1 MIAYMG
7 RAMDAFWRA
16 AAYCLH
22 PRVIALSFVPLL
34 LTAGLAWG
42 LGWFFW
48 EPAVDAV
55 RNTLA
60 SWQLI
65 DSLLSYLNFIGANDF
80 RAALSPLI
88 VVLLALPVLV
98 VISLF
103 MVALLMSPALAALV
117 ATRRFAQMEKKH
129 GGSAWWK
136 SLAWSAWHCLLAA
149 LMLLVSLPFWLIP
162 PLALI
167 VPPLI
172 WGWLSYRVLA
182 FDSLAVHAS
191 VEERQQLFREH
202 RAPLLLLG
210 VITGYLG
217 AAPAAIWAMGMM
229 AVVLFPFLA
238 LISIWL
244 YMLVFAFSTLW
255 FSHYLLAALADLR
268 KRNAAAA
275 PAGPLPLVEEVLPQ
289 PQLPPVL

>member
-1 MIAYMG
+1 MVAFMG
-7 RAMDAFWRA
+7 RVMDAFWRA

-22 PRVIALSFVPLL
+22 PRVIALSFMPLL
-34 LTAGLAWG
+34 LTAGLAWV
-42 LGWFFW
+42 LGYFFW

-55 RNTLA
+55 RTTLNA
-60 SWQLI
+60 WQLI

-80 RAALSPLI
+80 RAALAPLI

-98 VISLF
+98 VASLF

-117 ATRRFAQMEKKH
+117 ASRRFSQMEKKH

-172 WGWLSYRVLA
+172 WGWLGYRVLA

-191 VEERQQLFREH
+191 VEERQQLMQEH

-217 AAPAAIWAMGMM
+217 AAPAAIWAAGMM
-229 AVVLFPFLA
+229 TVVLFPFLA
-238 LISIWL
+238 LVSVWL
-244 YMLVFAFSTLW
+244 YVLVFAFSTLW

-268 KRNAAAA
+268 KRQASV
-275 PAGPLPLVEEVLPQ
+275 PAPLPVVEEVQ
-289 PQLPPVL
+289 PLLPPVL

>member
-1 MIAYMG
+1 MMASTG
-7 RAMDAFWRA
+7 RVMDAFWRA
-16 AAYCLH
+16 VAYCLH
-22 PRVIALSFVPLL
+22 PRVIALSFLPLL
-34 LTAGLAWG
+34 LTAGLAW
-42 LGWFFW
+42 LLSWLFW

-65 DSLLSYLNFIGANDF
+65 NSLLSYLNFIGANDF

-98 VISLF
+98 VASLF
-103 MVALLMSPALAALV
+103 MVALLMAPALAALV

-136 SLAWSAWHCLLAA
+136 SLAWSAWHCLLAV
-149 LMLLVSLPFWLIP
+149 LMMIVSLPFWLIP

-172 WGWLSYRVLA
+172 WGWLGYRVLA
-182 FDSLAVHAS
+182 FDSLAEHAS
-191 VEERQQLFREH
+191 VEERQQLMQAH
-202 RAPLLLLG
+202 RAPLLMLG

-229 AVVLFPFLA
+229 TVVLFPFLA
-238 LISIWL
+238 LVSVWL
-244 YMLVFAFSTLW
+244 YVLVFAFSTLW

-268 KRNAAAA
+268 KRQAAAMSTE
-275 PAGPLPLVEEVLPQ
+275 PLPMVEEVQ
-289 PQLPPVL
+289 AQAQLPPAL

>member
-1 MIAYMG
+1 MMASTG
-7 RAMDAFWRA
+7 RVMDAFWRA
-16 AAYCLH
+16 VAYCLH

-34 LTAGLAWG
+34 LTAGLAWV
-42 LGWFFW
+42 LSYFFW

-55 RNTLA
+55 RATLN

-80 RAALSPLI
+80 RAALAPLI

-98 VISLF
+98 VVSLF

-117 ATRRFAQMEKKH
+117 AMRRFPQIEKKH

-136 SLAWSAWHCLLAA
+136 SLAWSAGHCLLAA

-172 WGWLSYRVLA
+172 WGWLGYRVLA
-182 FDSLAVHAS
+182 YDSLAAHAS
-191 VEERQQLFREH
+191 VAERQQLMQEH
-202 RAPLLLLG
+202 RVPLLLLG

-217 AAPAAIWAMGMM
+217 AAPAAIWAAGMM
-229 AVVLFPFLA
+229 TVIFAPLLA
-238 LISIWL
+238 LVSVWL
-244 YMLVFAFSTLW
+244 YVLVFAF
-255 FSHYLLAALADLR
+255 R
-268 KRNAAAA
+268 
-275 PAGPLPLVEEVLPQ
+275 
-289 PQLPPVL
+289 